1 MHCHTQVSLSVLSKC
16 KLTVITFFFLTKQLS
31 SQFVFLKFTR
41 SKSRGYSNTYLYG
54 VILQGFVSKMFFGFN
69 VFDPKNS
76 PAINTHQESY
86 ASGFTAAALGQK
98 KASWDSNKYGS
109 KSLAQ

>member
-1 MHCHTQVSLSVLSKC
+1 
-16 KLTVITFFFLTKQLS
+16 
-31 SQFVFLKFTR
+31 VFD
-41 SKSRGYSNTYLYG
+41 
-54 VILQGFVSKMFFGFN
+54 LQKMFFGFN

-86 ASGFTAAALGQK
+86 ASGFTSAALGQK
-98 KASWDSNKYGS
+98 KAAWGAKNLGS